1 MVSEN
6 EFWSEI
12 RKDIPRYKKRKPR
25 VVPAFT
31 IQALQENTVVAKPP
45 RCRLYKPRPP
55 KPSTFRKFY
64 KRGVFPISLEN
75 DGYNQKIKWKISSD
89 SVSANIEDLDFHHY
103 LPMFFDGLTETEQP
117 YKFLVEQGIADMLEH
132 GGPKILPVV
141 PQLIIPIKNALNTRM
156 PEIICA
162 TMKALQRLVR
172 SADCVGEAL
181 VPYFRQ
187 ILPIPNLLKDRNGK
201 RARLILF
208 VCTRMKI
215 KFLAIPVN
223 LGEGID
229 YSQQR
234 GENAADVI
242 QETLEILERYGGEDA
257 FINIKY
263 MVPTYESCMMN

>member
-1 MVSEN
+1 MVNET

-12 RKDIPRYKKRKPR
+12 RKGIPQYRKRKPR

-31 IQALQENTVVAKPP
+31 IQALQENTIVAKPP
-45 RCRLYKPRPP
+45 RYELYKHQPP

-64 KRGVFPISLEN
+64 EQGVFPISLEN
-75 DGYNQKIKWKISSD
+75 DIYGTKLSWK
-89 SVSANIEDLDFHHY
+89 VEIEDLDFHHY
-103 LPMFFDGLTETEQP
+103 LPLFFDGLTETEQP
-117 YKFLVEQGIADMLEH
+117 YKFLVEQGISDMLEH

-141 PQLIIPIKNALNTRM
+141 PQLIIPIKKALNTKM
-156 PEIICA
+156 SEIICA
-162 TMKALQRLVR
+162 TLKAVQKLVR

-187 ILPIPNLLKDRNGK
+187 ILPVLNLLKDKN
-201 RARLILF
+201 
-208 VCTRMKI
+208 
-215 KFLAIPVN
+215 VN

-234 GENAADVI
+234 GENAADII
-242 QETLEILERYGGEDA
+242 QETLEMLEIYGGEDA

-263 MVPTYESCMMN
+263 MIPTYESCMMN

>member
-1 MVSEN
+1 MVNEK
-6 EFWSEI
+6 EFWREI
-12 RKDIPRYKKRKPR
+12 REAMPRRRRRKPR

-31 IQALQENTVVAKPP
+31 IQALQENTIVAEPP
-45 RCRLYKPRPP
+45 RCGLYEARPP
-55 KPSTFRKFY
+55 KPSAFRRFY
-64 KRGVFPISLEN
+64 ERGAFPVSLEN
-75 DGYNQKIKWKISSD
+75 EGYGSKIGWK
-89 SVSANIEDLDFHHY
+89 VPVEELDFHHY

-117 YKFLVEQGIADMLEH
+117 YKFLVEQGIADMLEQ

-156 PEIICA
+156 PEIVCT
-162 TMKALQRLVR
+162 TMRAIQRLVR

-187 ILPIPNLLKDRNGK
+187 ILPIPNLLKDRN
-201 RARLILF
+201 
-208 VCTRMKI
+208 
-215 KFLAIPVN
+215 VN

-234 GENAADVI
+234 GENAADMI
-242 QETLEILERYGGEDA
+242 QETLEILERYGGADA

>member
-1 MVSEN
+1 MVNET
-6 EFWSEI
+6 EFWAEV
-12 RKDIPRYKKRKPR
+12 RKDIPQYKKRKPR

-31 IQALQENTVVAKPP
+31 IQALQENTIVAKPP
-45 RCRLYKPRPP
+45 RYGLYKYRPP

-64 KRGVFPISLEN
+64 ELGVFPISLEN
-75 DGYNQKIKWKISSD
+75 DSYGIKLTWK
-89 SVSANIEDLDFHHY
+89 VNIEDLDFHHY
-103 LPMFFDGLTETEQP
+103 LPLFFDGLTETEQP
-117 YKFLVEQGIADMLEH
+117 YKFLVEQGISDMLEH

-141 PQLIIPIKNALNTRM
+141 PQLIIPIKKALNTKI
-156 PEIICA
+156 PEIICT
-162 TMKALQRLVR
+162 TMRALQKLVR

-187 ILPIPNLLKDRNGK
+187 ILPVFNLLKNK
-201 RARLILF
+201 N
-208 VCTRMKI
+208 
-215 KFLAIPVN
+215 VN

-234 GENAADVI
+234 GENAADLI
-242 QETLEILERYGGEDA
+242 QETLEILEIYGGEDA

>member
-1 MVSEN
+1 MVNEK
-6 EFWSEI
+6 EFWTEI
-12 RKDIPRYKKRKPR
+12 RKDIPKYKNRKPR

-31 IQALQENTVVAKPP
+31 IQALQENTIVAKPP
-45 RCRLYKPRPP
+45 HCGLYKPCRP
-55 KPSTFRKFY
+55 KPSAFRKY
-64 KRGVFPISLEN
+64 YTSGVLPISLEN
-75 DGYNQKIKWKISSD
+75 EGNGPKIGWKVDID
-89 SVSANIEDLDFHHY
+89 KLDFHHY
-103 LPMFFDGLTETEQP
+103 LPMFFDGMTETENP
-117 YKFLVEQGIADMLEH
+117 YKFLVTQGIADLLAH

-141 PQLIIPIKNALNTRM
+141 PQLIIPIKTALNTKV
-156 PEIICA
+156 PEIICT
-162 TMKALQRLVR
+162 TMKMLQHLVR

-187 ILPIPNLLKDRNGK
+187 ILPVPNLLKDKN
-201 RARLILF
+201 
-208 VCTRMKI
+208 
-215 KFLAIPVN
+215 VN

-234 GENAADVI
+234 GDNAADVI

>member
-1 MVSEN
+1 MVNET
-6 EFWSEI
+6 EFWTEV
-12 RKDIPRYKKRKPR
+12 RKHIPQYQKKKPR

-45 RCRLYKPRPP
+45 RCGLYKPRPP

-64 KRGVFPISLEN
+64 MLGVLPISLEN
-75 DGYNQKIKWKISSD
+75 DSYGTKLCWKVD
-89 SVSANIEDLDFHHY
+89 IEDLDFHHY
-103 LPMFFDGLTETEQP
+103 LPLFFDGLSETEQP
-117 YKFLVEQGIADMLEH
+117 YKFLVEQGIFDMLEQ

-141 PQLIIPIKNALNTRM
+141 PQLIIPIKKALNTKM
-156 PEIICA
+156 SEIICT
-162 TMKALQRLVR
+162 TMRALQRLVR

-187 ILPIPNLLKDRNGK
+187 ILPVLNLLKDKN
-201 RARLILF
+201 
-208 VCTRMKI
+208 
-215 KFLAIPVN
+215 VN

-234 GENAADVI
+234 GENAADLI
-242 QETLEILERYGGEDA
+242 QETLEILEIYGGEDA

>member
-1 MVSEN
+1 MVNET
-6 EFWSEI
+6 EFWTEI

-31 IQALQENTVVAKPP
+31 IQALQENTIVEKPP
-45 RCRLYKPRPP
+45 RCKLYKPQPP

-64 KRGVFPISLEN
+64 EWGVFPLSLEKDIHGTKLN
-75 DGYNQKIKWKISSD
+75 WK
-89 SVSANIEDLDFHHY
+89 VNIEDLDFHHY
-103 LPMFFDGLTETEQP
+103 LPLLFDGLTETEQP
-117 YKFLVEQGIADMLEH
+117 YKFIVEQGISDMLEH

-141 PQLIIPIKNALNTRM
+141 PQLIIPIKKALNTKM
-156 PEIICA
+156 PEIICTTLRA
-162 TMKALQRLVR
+162 IQKLVQ

-187 ILPIPNLLKDRNGK
+187 ILPVLNLLKDRN
-201 RARLILF
+201 
-208 VCTRMKI
+208 
-215 KFLAIPVN
+215 VN

-234 GENAADVI
+234 GENVADLI
-242 QETLEILERYGGEDA
+242 QETLEMLETYGGEDA